1 MTFITRS
8 TNPLIQARF
17 FEPFFGRF
25 NFLED
30 ETKSGVWAP
39 PVDVAEEKDK
49 ILVRVEVPGMKE
61 SDLKVSFEDGL
72 LTVSDDYAVSSGTQA
87 TFQIN
92 TPVRPVVSGNT
103 AVAGG
108 LKITV
113 VQPANATLT
122 VTDWTDVDSD
132 FEGGYRLDVSG
143 GNGQY
148 VVQLGHPDVMLANG
162 FD

>member
-49 ILVRVEVPGMKE
+49 IIVRVEVPGMNE
-61 SDLKVSFEDGL
+61 NDLKVSFEDGL
-72 LTVSDDYAVSSGTQA
+72 LTVSGERQFERKDDRNYHRIERTYGSFTR
-87 TFQIN
+87 TFSLPRTVDANSIGANYRDGILEIEIPKLEEAKPKQIQIN
-92 TPVRPVVSGNT
+92 VGT
-103 AVAGG
+103 
-108 LKITV
+108 
-113 VQPANATLT
+113 NAKAI
-122 VTDWTDVDSD
+122 
-132 FEGGYRLDVSG
+132 
-143 GNGQY
+143 N
-148 VVQLGHPDVMLANG
+148 A
-162 FD
+162 